1 MRKYLLPIIAGIIS
15 IVLIH
20 IIVSTR
26 LSSEMC
32 RWVYSTIIQA
42 FAAMVTLVAMF
53 TIYKLQVLTNRYEN
67 DIRELI
73 SAVKECTDK
82 EGVYFGGWLK
92 RTKESLDFL
101 NNEQMNKEKKLVES
115 REQVIDNERKE
126 IYRRGKKEE
135 TKKGV
140 FTYHLTPEDQNKIY
154 KLSKWD
160 WAVRNEKRI
169 LNKLDREKAA
179 MIHTKAILKIPLII
193 AGALIGA
200 SFLFLSFSEASIIL
214 SAQQL
219 FLWCFAIAVG
229 TAICLTIM
237 FVEVIIEI
245 IRI

>member
-1 MRKYLLPIIAGIIS
+1 MRKYLLSIIAAIIS
-15 IVLIH
+15 IVLIY
-20 IIVSTR
+20 IIVSAH
-26 LSSEMC
+26 LSCEMC
-32 RWVYSTIIQA
+32 RWTYSTIIQA

-82 EGVYFGGWLK
+82 EGVYSDGWLE

-101 NNEQMNKEKKLVES
+101 NNEQIDKEKELIES
-115 REQVIDNERKE
+115 RGQVINNEMKE
-126 IYRRGKKEE
+126 IFERGKKEE
-135 TKKGV
+135 IKKGV
-140 FTYHLTPEDQNKIY
+140 FTYHLTPEDHNKIC
-154 KLSKWD
+154 KLSEWG

-179 MIHTKAILKIPLII
+179 MIHIKAVLKIPLII
-193 AGALIGA
+193 AGTLIGV
-200 SFLFLSFSEASIIL
+200 SFLFLSFSEESIIH

-219 FLWCFAIAVG
+219 FLWCFAVAVG
-229 TAICLTIM
+229 TAICLTIII
-237 FVEVIIEI
+237 VEVIIKI

>member
-1 MRKYLLPIIAGIIS
+1 MRKYLLPTIAGIIS

-20 IIVSTR
+20 IIVSTH
-26 LSSEMC
+26 LSCEMC
-32 RWVYSTIIQA
+32 RWTYSTIIQA

-82 EGVYFGGWLK
+82 EEVYFGACLK
-92 RTKESLDFL
+92 RTEESLDFL
-101 NNEQMNKEKKLVES
+101 NDERMNKEKKLIES
-115 REQVIDNERKE
+115 NEQSINNKMKE
-126 IYRRGKKEE
+126 IRERGEKRKD
-135 TKKGV
+135 KKGNIA
-140 FTYHLTPEDQNKIY
+140 YSLTREDGNEMY
-154 KLSKWD
+154 KLSEWG

-200 SFLFLSFSEASIIL
+200 SFLFLSFSEESIIH
-214 SAQQL
+214 SAQQF

-245 IRI
+245 IRT